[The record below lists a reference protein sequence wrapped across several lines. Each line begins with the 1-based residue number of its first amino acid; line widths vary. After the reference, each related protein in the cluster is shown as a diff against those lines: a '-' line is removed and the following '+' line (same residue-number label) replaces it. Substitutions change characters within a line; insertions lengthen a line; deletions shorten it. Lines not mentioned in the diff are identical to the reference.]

1 MNGKKIVSLI
11 LAAGLV
17 STLGIG
23 GCAAKCTRDFVLE
36 KTEKVV
42 TFQQNNDQNSKTL
55 VKNKCEIL

>member
-17 STLGIG
+17 STIGIG

-36 KTEKVV
+36 KTEKLTAVQSN
-42 TFQQNNDQNSKTL
+42 TNQISKTL
-55 VKNKCEIL
+55 IKSKCEIL